1 MKDFKLFLE
10 KATPPATHSNKN
22 LVKELTISMLLLNEG
37 FLDRILDMGLKAR
50 YTENSRVFVNDLK
63 NLLLKKNRLKLGK
76 FVEGRCQEDPDLGKI
91 NSLFEGVGFSMEEE
105 FNLLVKCRSIAR
117 NITDKILAP
126 EKLEPAMIK
135 SVFWLGPNKTPDFPE
150 DIVIELE
157 DSKQLSLLLD
167 KSFSQKK
174 SSSFQKFT
182 DELIPQQ
189 TSDLFSP
196 DYMSGWDKLVRN
208 MMRILFKWATSD
220 TKALLSKFISEDRID
235 DLTFFKYFN
244 INHPDKR
251 FQFLGEHILQFDK
264 NVKKLSELVNL
275 IWKNKDKCLTDSQ
288 KACDDWCNVRI
299 FLLNSRILEHTLTQ
313 SLIKHNP
320 KDIVKLKSNMK
331 LAKGL
336 AKMKFV
342 KTIVEKLGSTQRDM
356 YFSTTDELFYLPER
370 KFFRDNFSSLDIL
383 FDYHQKLKVEPLD
396 EDNDFKILIKLYLD
410 KKILLTLN
418 IDVGFS
424 GMISEKL
431 TAKFKFTPIS
441 NFAYRIK
448 NKTQKED

>member
-288 KACDDWCNVRI
+288 KACDDW
-299 FLLNSRILEHTLTQ
+299 
-313 SLIKHNP
+313 
-320 KDIVKLKSNMK
+320 
-331 LAKGL
+331 
-336 AKMKFV
+336 
-342 KTIVEKLGSTQRDM
+342 
-356 YFSTTDELFYLPER
+356 
-370 KFFRDNFSSLDIL
+370 
-383 FDYHQKLKVEPLD
+383 
-396 EDNDFKILIKLYLD
+396 
-410 KKILLTLN
+410 
-418 IDVGFS
+418 
-424 GMISEKL
+424 
-431 TAKFKFTPIS
+431 
-441 NFAYRIK
+441 
-448 NKTQKED
+448 